1 MSHSNHGIPAPAPAV
16 PTESAATTP
25 NTRRGRTPLIHL
37 PTWSRLEVATKQRL
51 PTGRGGDFFELIQHR
66 DGRVTTFMADV
77 AGNGPSAAGPV
88 PGLRWV
94 IRQKLAGGEAPG
106 TLLGILNEHML
117 HHRSTDERFV
127 TALCIRVDPASGT
140 TDIAGAGHLGPFV
153 KRASGAAEMLPIVG
167 GVALGMLADEVYE
180 TVSIE
185 LGPEDAIVL
194 CTDGITDRM
203 STPADPLGAAGLL
216 DHLERA
222 RAGAES
228 ICAALLGPNVPS
240 AHDSTVVVLQLPRRH
255 RRATPRPR

>member
-167 GVALGMLADEVYE
+167 
-180 TVSIE
+180 
-185 LGPEDAIVL
+185 
-194 CTDGITDRM
+194 
-203 STPADPLGAAGLL
+203 
-216 DHLERA
+216 
-222 RAGAES
+222 
-228 ICAALLGPNVPS
+228 
-240 AHDSTVVVLQLPRRH
+240 
-255 RRATPRPR
+255 